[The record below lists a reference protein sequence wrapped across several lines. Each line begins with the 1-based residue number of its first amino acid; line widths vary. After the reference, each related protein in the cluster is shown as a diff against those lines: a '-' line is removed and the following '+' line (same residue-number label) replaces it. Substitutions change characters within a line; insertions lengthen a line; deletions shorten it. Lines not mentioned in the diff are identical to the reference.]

1 MKRVIASLLVL
12 SVFAGRVVAQGD
24 AVALAAQREAEENM
38 KRLSATIGE
47 VQAAQEQQHKEILD
61 LRAEVDRLRSDV
73 SKANNNA
80 ATQEALKRLNEQIL
94 KVDES
99 RVADNKRIQ
108 ETLEKL
114 AHLITE
120 RPVLPAPTRPD
131 IVAPPAA
138 NGGGNSAGR
147 GPAGRET
154 QEGFDYVVAKD
165 DTLDVI
171 AKAYRSQGIMVTR
184 KMIMDANPTV
194 KWERLRIGQ
203 KIFIPKPK

>member
-12 SVFAGRVVAQGD
+12 SVFAGRLVAQGD

-38 KRLSATIGE
+38 KRLGATITE
-47 VQAAQEQQHKEILD
+47 VQTAQEQQHKEILD

-108 ETLEKL
+108 EALEKL

-120 RPVLPAPTRPD
+120 RPVLPAPVRPE
-131 IVAPPAA
+131 IAAPPAN
-138 NGGGNSAGR
+138 NGAGNNPGR
-147 GPAGRET
+147 PAGRET
-154 QEGFDYVVAKD
+154 QEGFEYVVAKD

-171 AKAYRSQGIMVTR
+171 AKAYRAQGIMVTR
-184 KMIMDANPTV
+184 KMIMDANPNV